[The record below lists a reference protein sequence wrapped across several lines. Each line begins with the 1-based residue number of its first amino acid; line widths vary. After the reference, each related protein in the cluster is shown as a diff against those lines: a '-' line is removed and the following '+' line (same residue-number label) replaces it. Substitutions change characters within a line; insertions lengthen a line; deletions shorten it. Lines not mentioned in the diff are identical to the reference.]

1 MIFNILLENIERYIK
16 LDNKEREFLLS
27 LLSQNKFR
35 KKQQLL
41 TPGMLCSS
49 KYFVVKGCLK
59 RSYIN
64 TEGKERVFEFCFENQ
79 WISDIQSFWKGSQS
93 IFNIEAIEDT
103 EVIELKRTS
112 IETLLSSIPKFERYF
127 RILSNEQ
134 IFKQER
140 RIKQA
145 LSCSAKERYD
155 DFLKDYPKIELRLPQ
170 RQIASYLGVSP
181 EFLSSLRNKK
191 QKTKP

>member
-1 MIFNILLENIERYIK
+1 MTFNILLENIEKYIK
-16 LDNKEREFLLS
+16 LDKEEKEFLLS
-27 LLSQNKFR
+27 LLSQKKLR

-41 TPGMLCSS
+41 TTGMVCSS
-49 KYFVVKGCLK
+49 KYFVLKGCLK
-59 RSYIN
+59 RSYTN

-79 WISDIQSFWKGSQS
+79 WISDIQSFWKGSPS

-103 EVIELKRTS
+103 EVIELKRAS
-112 IETLLSSIPKFERYF
+112 IETLLSNIPKFEKYF

-155 DFLKDYPKIELRLPQ
+155 DFLMDYPKIELRLPQ

-191 QKTKP
+191 